1 MHAVDSRYAWWRLAA
16 SVALSTFGAVG
27 MWGVVVIFPALQAEF
42 GATRA
47 EVSFAYTTTML
58 GFGAGSFLHGRLIDT
73 RGAFFTMVLATGL
86 IAGGYALAAIAPN
99 LWVFALVQGV
109 LIGFGS
115 AASFIPLVADTSHW
129 FAKRRA
135 LAMAICACGNYLGGA
150 AWPMATELLM
160 RQHDWRTTY
169 LIIAAV
175 CLVGMVPACLVLR
188 PRSPAHAG
196 GNAAVAPHSARA
208 LGLTPNGLQFWL
220 GVAGIGC
227 CVAMAMPQ
235 VHIVAYCVDLGYGTA
250 RGAEMLS
257 IMTICGIA
265 SRLGSG
271 WIADRIGG
279 LKTLLLG
286 STAQAVA
293 LLGYLVSDGLAGLY
307 VVSALFGLV
316 QGGIIPSYG
325 VIVREYFPPKEAGA
339 RMGLTISITIL
350 GMAGGGWMGGVLFD
364 FTSSYRAAFING
376 IAWNV
381 LNGAIIWWLLMRQ
394 NRRLPIGLT
403 A

>member
-16 SVALSTFGAVG
+16 SVMLSAFGAVG
-27 MWGVVVIFPALQAEF
+27 MWGVVVIFPNLQAEF
-42 GATRA
+42 AASRA
-47 EVSFAYTTTML
+47 DVSFAYTTTMI
-58 GFGAGSFLHGRLIDT
+58 GFGAGSILLGRLIDR
-73 RGAFFTMVLATGL
+73 RGAFVTLLLATVL
-86 IAGGYALAAIAPN
+86 ISGGYALAAVAPT
-99 LWVFALVQGV
+99 LWLFSAIQGV

-115 AASFIPLVADTSHW
+115 AAAFIPLVADTSHW

-135 LAMAICACGNYLGGA
+135 LAMAICASGNYLGGA
-150 AWPMATELLM
+150 LWPKVTEVLV
-160 RQHDWRTTY
+160 RHYDWRTTY
-169 LIIAAV
+169 LVVAAI
-175 CLVGMVPACLVLR
+175 CLVGMLPACLMLR
-188 PRSPAHAG
+188 PHSPAHAG
-196 GNAAVAPHSARA
+196 GAAAAAPHSSRA
-208 LGLTPNGLQFWL
+208 LGLSPNGLQIWL

-257 IMTICGIA
+257 IMTVCGIV

-293 LLGYLVSDGLAGLY
+293 LLGYLVSDGLVGLY
-307 VVSALFGLV
+307 LVSALFGLF

-339 RMGLTISITIL
+339 RMGIAISMTIL
-350 GMAGGGWMGGVLFD
+350 GMAGGAWMGGMLFD
-364 FTSSYRAAFING
+364 VTGSYRAAFING

-381 LNGAIIWWLLMRQ
+381 LNGAIVWWLLSRQ
-394 NRRLPIGLT
+394 NRRLPMAL

>member
-1 MHAVDSRYAWWRLAA
+1 MHSVDSRYAWWRLAA
-16 SVALSTFGAVG
+16 SVTLSTFGAVG
-27 MWGVVVIFPALQAEF
+27 MWGVVVIFPNLQAEF

-47 EVSFAYTTTML
+47 EVSFSYTTTML
-58 GFGAGSFLHGRLIDT
+58 GFGAGSILLGRLIDA
-73 RGAFFTMVLATGL
+73 RGAFFTMLLSTAL
-86 IAGGYALAAIAPN
+86 IAGGYSLAALAPS
-99 LWVFALVQGV
+99 LTTFALVQGM
-109 LIGFGS
+109 IGIGS

-135 LAMAICACGNYLGGA
+135 LAMAVCASGNYLGGA
-150 AWPMATELLM
+150 LWPKLTEVLT
-160 RQHDWRTTY
+160 RHYDWRTTY
-169 LIIAAV
+169 LVVAV
-175 CLVGMVPACLVLR
+175 ICLVGMLPACLVLR

-196 GNAAVAPHSARA
+196 GAAAVAPHSAQS
-208 LGLTPNGLQFWL
+208 LGLTPNSLQMWL
-220 GVAGIGC
+220 GIAGIGC
-227 CVAMAMPQ
+227 CVAMSMPQ

-257 IMTICGIA
+257 IMTVFGIA

-271 WIADRIGG
+271 WIADRVGG

-293 LLGYLVSDGLAGLY
+293 LLGYLVSDGLVGLY
-307 VVSALFGLV
+307 LVSALFGLF

-325 VIVREYFPPKEAGA
+325 VIVREYFPPREAGA
-339 RMGLTISITIL
+339 RMGIAISLTII
-350 GMAGGGWMGGVLFD
+350 GMAGGGWMGGALFD
-364 FTSSYRAAFING
+364 LTGSYRAAFING

-381 LNGAIIWWLLMRQ
+381 LNGAIVWWLLTRQ
-394 NRRLPIGLT
+394 NRRMPMGAI

>member
-1 MHAVDSRYAWWRLAA
+1 MHSVDSRYAWWRLAA
-16 SVALSTFGAVG
+16 SVALSAFGAVG
-27 MWGVVVIFPALQAEF
+27 MWGVVVIFPNLQAEF
-42 GATRA
+42 ATTRA
-47 EVSFAYTTTML
+47 EVSFSYTTTML
-58 GFGAGSFLHGRLIDT
+58 GFGAGSILLGRLIDT
-73 RGAFFTMVLATGL
+73 KGAFVTMLLSTVL
-86 IAGGYALAAIAPN
+86 IAGGYAGASLAPS
-99 LWVFALVQGV
+99 LTVFALLQAVIGV
-109 LIGFGS
+109 GS
-115 AASFIPLVADTSHW
+115 GAAFIPLVADISHW

-135 LAMAICACGNYLGGA
+135 LAMAICASGNYIGGA
-150 AWPMATELLM
+150 AWPKITEVVAH
-160 RQHDWRTTY
+160 QYDWRTTY
-169 LIIAAV
+169 LVVAV
-175 CLVGMVPACLVLR
+175 ACFAGMLPACLVLR

-196 GNAAVAPHSARA
+196 AAAAAPHSSRA
-208 LGLTPNGLQFWL
+208 LGLSPNGLQLWL
-220 GVAGIGC
+220 GIAGIGC

-257 IMTICGIA
+257 IMTVCGIV

-271 WIADRIGG
+271 WIADRVGG

-307 VVSALFGLV
+307 VVSALFGLF

-325 VIVREYFPPKEAGA
+325 VIVREYFPSKEAGA
-339 RMGLTISITIL
+339 RMGIAISATIL
-350 GMAGGGWMGGVLFD
+350 GMAGGAWMGGKLFD
-364 FTSSYRAAFING
+364 ITGSYHAAFLNG

-381 LNGAIIWWLLMRQ
+381 LNGAIVWWLVSRQ
-394 NRRLPIGLT
+394 NRRLPMAL